1 MEKQINSYRKP
12 VEHSAT
18 GNGMRRADETLNNV
32 YPMTTMRIY
41 YVGEQTLGAK
51 YRNHSYRRWC
61 RGAVEASSRN
71 SKTTF
76 CL

>member
-1 MEKQINSYRKP
+1 MEKQINSDKKP

-18 GNGMRRADETLNNV
+18 GNGMRRADET
-32 YPMTTMRIY
+32 MTTMRIY

>member
-1 MEKQINSYRKP
+1 MEKQINSYKKP

-18 GNGMRRADETLNNV
+18 GNRMRRADGTLNNFD
-32 YPMTTMRIY
+32 PMTTMRIY
-41 YVGEQTLGAK
+41 CVGEQTLGAK

-71 SKTTF
+71 SKTNF